1 MGLVII
7 TGLTAILAIFGLI
20 SALRNK
26 NLLGIVFAFGTA
38 AVFGWFAVMT
48 LIHSGFPAVH

>member
-7 TGLTAILAIFGLI
+7 FGLTAILAAFGTL
-20 SALRNK
+20 SALKNK
-26 NLLGIVFAFGTA
+26 NVLGIVFGGGTF